1 MLDGSS
7 SRTRSRFSV
16 AGFCGGAGLMR
27 TNRQAEH
34 SRASKVPGW
43 RRNPSRAENNTAPD
57 TLEHEGQRS
66 ISGSARSSLGAP
78 CCCTVNDEEVWI
90 GRASAVER
98 KCSDSFGADLIASC
112 PTCELRRG
120 FPSSRY
126 PNAPSSMPGVAAS
139 APSARSGTDRDP
151 SGQQLGATQA
161 GQQDRRDEVLKLIDS
176 RPFGQPLSIRQ
187 AALTA
192 DRTPCDAQSR
202 GEGGLGFSD
211 VL

>member
-43 RRNPSRAENNTAPD
+43 RRNRSRAENNTAPD
-57 TLEHEGQRS
+57 ALEQEGQRS

-78 CCCTVNDEEVWI
+78 SCCTVNDEEVWI

-98 KCSDSFGADLIASC
+98 KCSAGFSADFIASC

-126 PNAPSSMPGVAAS
+126 PNAPGSMPGVAAS
-139 APSARSGTDRDP
+139 APSARSCTDRDP
-151 SGQQLGATQA
+151 SRQQLGATQV
-161 GQQDRRDEVLKLIDS
+161 GQQDRRAEVLKLIDS
-176 RPFGQPLSIRQ
+176 RPFGQPLSIGQ
-187 AALTA
+187 AGLTP

-202 GEGGLGFSD
+202 GEGSWGF
-211 VL
+211 